1 MVVAVLLLAGV
12 GLAMIYS
19 ATARADGGGSL
30 TLFWRQVGWL
40 VLGLVAMIAA
50 MLTPPKALY
59 AFAYVVYGLAIAAL
73 VGVALYGTRVGGAK
87 AWLVVGSLRVQPSE
101 FAKIAFI
108 LAMARYLTDLRGA
121 LRRPRDLAAPFALTA
136 IPLGL
141 VALQPDLGTAAVFAT
156 VLLPMLY
163 WSGLSPLHIY
173 LIVSPL
179 LSIVFAAP
187 FLPFTWLWWGLLGV
201 VLPVLLYSRLVD
213 VRTTVLCFIVN
224 LAAGIASPTIWAQIR
239 PYQISRIL
247 AFLNP
252 GHDPLGAGYHI
263 IQTKVAV
270 GSGGV
275 WGKGFLEGTQTGLAF
290 LPEQHTDFIFSVI
303 GEELGF
309 TGALLV
315 LTVYFIFAAIGIRAS
330 ATAKNHFAGFVG
342 IGLVAIIIFHV
353 FVNVGVSVG
362 LMPVTG
368 LPLPLISYGGS
379 SLVATMLAVGLLVG
393 IALRKHEY

>member
-1 MVVAVLLLAGV
+1 MVVTVLFLAGV

-19 ATARADGGGSL
+19 ATARAEGGGSL
-30 TLFWRQVGWL
+30 TLFWRQAGWL
-40 VLGLVAMIAA
+40 VLGLTAMIAA

-59 AFAYVVYGLAIAAL
+59 AFAYVVYGLAIVAL
-73 VGVALYGTRVGGAK
+73 AGVALYGTRAGGAK

-101 FAKIAFI
+101 FAKIAFV

-141 VALQPDLGTAAVFAT
+141 VALQPDLGTAAVFAA

-163 WSGLSPLHIY
+163 WGGLPLLHIY

-213 VRTTVLCFIVN
+213 VRTTALCFIVN
-224 LAAGIASPTIWAQIR
+224 LAAGIASPTVWAQIR
-239 PYQISRIL
+239 PYQIKRIL

-263 IQTKVAV
+263 IQSKVAV
-270 GSGGV
+270 GSGGM

-309 TGALLV
+309 AGALLV
-315 LTVYFIFAAIGIRAS
+315 LTVYFIFAVIGIRTS

-342 IGLVAIIIFHV
+342 IGLVAITIFHV